1 MTREE
6 FIAAVVADPAPVIA
20 KYADEIADA
29 VMWSIA
35 RAGIDQGQEI
45 SLDARSLF
53 VAVRSGVAG
62 YLTGEIAKA
71 RRCREAKETENE

>member
-6 FIAAVVADPAPVIA
+6 FIAAVMADPTPVIA

-29 VMWSIA
+29 VMSSIA
-35 RAGIDQGQEI
+35 RAGVDQGREI

-53 VAVRSGVAG
+53 VAVRSGVAR
-62 YLTGEIAKA
+62 YLADEIEK
-71 RRCREAKETENE
+71 CRSSKTTRKGIGR

>member
-6 FIAAVVADPAPVIA
+6 FIAAVAADPAPVIA

-29 VMWSIA
+29 VMASIA

-53 VAVRSGVAG
+53 VAVRSGVAR
-62 YLTGEIAKA
+62 YLTDEIEKCRTKD
-71 RRCREAKETENE
+71 RR